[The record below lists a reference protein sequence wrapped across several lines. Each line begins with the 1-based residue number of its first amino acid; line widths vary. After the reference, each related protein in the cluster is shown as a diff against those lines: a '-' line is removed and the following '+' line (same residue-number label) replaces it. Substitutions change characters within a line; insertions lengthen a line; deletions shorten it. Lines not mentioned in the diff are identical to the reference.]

1 MSKRLFIIF
10 HGRFPSERAAALY
23 AAEHAKSLAAHMPT
37 TLLVPRRLGRA
48 ALPPGTLPASVRVV
62 YLPTLDLFWIPILSR
77 TAFFFSYGVFSCS
90 VFFHLLVHLKS
101 GDTVDTN
108 EALPALAA
116 TLVSGCVVYEVHDF
130 PEHFLWVY
138 AMLFR
143 RVRFV
148 LATNEWKRGE
158 LNKKFGVP
166 EQKIIMERNGVD
178 VAQFAP
184 QDRSQARQSLG
195 LPTDAHMAVYTG
207 HLYAWKGVD
216 TLARAAGH
224 LKDIE
229 IYFVGGTLDDIV
241 RFKEQYG
248 AVQTIHIVGQVP
260 HAQVPL
266 WLAAADVLILPNT
279 KNVEISAHYTSPM
292 KLFEYMASGRP
303 IVASLIPSI
312 AEVLSED
319 AAFFVPPD
327 DPAAM
332 ARAISKVLSE
342 PREAESRAS
351 RAQSAVLE
359 YSWIRR
365 AQRLIERLA

>member
-48 ALPPGTLPASVRVV
+48 ALPPGTLPASVR
-62 YLPTLDLFWIPILSR
+62 
-77 TAFFFSYGVFSCS
+77 
-90 VFFHLLVHLKS
+90 
-101 GDTVDTN
+101 
-108 EALPALAA
+108 
-116 TLVSGCVVYEVHDF
+116 VVYEVHDF

-195 LPTDAHMAVYTG
+195 LP
-207 HLYAWKGVD
+207 
-216 TLARAAGH
+216 
-224 LKDIE
+224 
-229 IYFVGGTLDDIV
+229 
-241 RFKEQYG
+241 
-248 AVQTIHIVGQVP
+248 
-260 HAQVPL
+260 
-266 WLAAADVLILPNT
+266 
-279 KNVEISAHYTSPM
+279 
-292 KLFEYMASGRP
+292 
-303 IVASLIPSI
+303 
-312 AEVLSED
+312 
-319 AAFFVPPD
+319 
-327 DPAAM
+327 
-332 ARAISKVLSE
+332 
-342 PREAESRAS
+342 
-351 RAQSAVLE
+351 
-359 YSWIRR
+359 
-365 AQRLIERLA
+365 